1 MNENSSYHLNPSA
14 PNWELPKDA
23 CDSHCHVFGPQKSF
37 AYAADR
43 TYTPQCEAPKE
54 KLFSLHEKLGIERCV
69 IVQTGCHGFDNSAVA
84 DAIAAKKGNYLGVA
98 LLPAYVGL
106 EDLLRLD
113 RQGFCAV
120 RFNFMKHLGTGT
132 SLEEVIAL
140 TPLLASIGWHL
151 QVHME
156 SALIEDMSRLLKQSA
171 VPVVIDHMGRVDAS
185 LGIDQPDFDAL
196 RKLLDDKRFWV
207 KVSGVER
214 SSRQDAPYKDAVPF
228 AKTLIS
234 QFGDRVLWGTDWP
247 HPNLAGDVPDDGLLG
262 NLICEMAP
270 EENQRQA
277 LLVDNPSHLY
287 GFDKNVGAQ

>member
-1 MNENSSYHLNPSA
+1 MVVESSFHLNPSA
-14 PNWELPKDA
+14 PKWKLPSNA
-23 CDSHCHVFGPQKSF
+23 CDTHCHVFGPQKSF

-54 KLFSLHEKLGIERCV
+54 TLFSLHEKLGIERCV

-84 DAIAAKKGNYLGVA
+84 DAIATKNGNYLGVA

-106 EDLLRLD
+106 ADLLD
-113 RQGFCAV
+113 HVRQGFRAV
-120 RFNFMKHLGTGT
+120 RFNFMKHLGGGA

-140 TPLLASIGWHL
+140 TPLLASLGWHL

-156 SALIEDMSRLLKQSA
+156 SALIADMSRLLKQSA

-185 LGIDQPDFDAL
+185 LGLDHQDFTAL
-196 RKLLDDKRFWV
+196 RRLLEDNRFWV

-214 SSRQDAPYKDAVPF
+214 SSRQDAPYKDALPF

-247 HPNLAGDVPDDGLLG
+247 HPNLQGAVPDDGKLAD
-262 NLICEMAP
+262 LICEMAP
-270 EENQRQA
+270 HENQRQA
-277 LLVDNPSHLY
+277 LLVDNPSRLY
-287 GFDKNVGAQ
+287 GFDNKLGVQ